1 RVRGKG
7 FSGVPRAASRATGG
21 GAFACAGG
29 GTQWVDFP
37 RHGSRTMSHS
47 WKLNT
52 FGAGIRCRLRKPD
65 AAQRF
70 IRRGTDRFFTQVI
83 ELYPAEL
90 YAFALAEV
98 PSTAEAVF
106 FGGNDFR
113 ATGMIAALEEDLGRP
128 V

>member
-1 RVRGKG
+1 
-7 FSGVPRAASRATGG
+7 
-21 GAFACAGG
+21 
-29 GTQWVDFP
+29 
-37 RHGSRTMSHS
+37 MSHS

-128 V
+128 VITGNQVAFWYALRQAGIRPSVSAH